1 VAWNTLND
9 GKLSDCKISD
19 LFATDNTGV
28 RPTMMHTKF
37 LTAALTV
44 AATLCF
50 AGPSQA
56 ITVSNLAVYNTGVD
70 NAGNPLPAGAIDP
83 HYILIQSPDVAFDG
97 PEAFVTNSG
106 FPIGPWAAN
115 TSVSKWISPRADA
128 GNNNATGQ
136 YTYRTTLDLTG
147 FDASTAVIVG
157 RWMSD
162 NNGLD
167 ILVNGNGT
175 GHTTLFESFRL
186 GYANFTLDDYFV
198 AGINTIDFLV
208 SNGGLSANP
217 TGLRV
222 EMTGTALPVPVP
234 EPGTW
239 AMVAIGLALVGLGT
253 SRRQSRRIRT

>member
-1 VAWNTLND
+1 
-9 GKLSDCKISD
+9 
-19 LFATDNTGV
+19 
-28 RPTMMHTKF
+28 MMHTKF
-37 LTAALTV
+37 LTAAFAV
-44 AATLCF
+44 AATLSF

-56 ITVSNLAVYNTGVD
+56 ITISNLAVFNTGVD
-70 NAGNPLPAGAIDP
+70 ASGNPLPGGAIDP
-83 HYILIQSPDVAFDG
+83 HYTLIQSPDVTYDG

-106 FPIGPWAAN
+106 FPIGPWTAN
-115 TSVSKWISPRADA
+115 SSVSKWISPRADA

-136 YTYRTTLDLTG
+136 YTYRTTVDLTG
-147 FDASTAVIVG
+147 FDPATAVIVG

-186 GYANFTLDDYFV
+186 GYADFTLDDYFV
-198 AGINTIDFLV
+198 SGINTIDFV
-208 SNGGLSANP
+208 VFNGTAALNP

-222 EMTGTALPVPVP
+222 EMTGSALPIP

-239 AMVAIGLALVGLGT
+239 AMVAIGLGLVGLGT
-253 SRRQSRRIRT
+253 SRRRSRRIGG

>member
-1 VAWNTLND
+1 MT
-9 GKLSDCKISD
+9 
-19 LFATDNTGV
+19 
-28 RPTMMHTKF
+28 HTKF

-56 ITVSNLAVYNTGVD
+56 ITISNLVVYNTGVD
-70 NAGNPLPAGAIDP
+70 NSGNPLPGGAIDP
-83 HYILIQSPDVAFDG
+83 HYTLIQSPDVAFDG
-97 PEAFVTNSG
+97 PEAFVTNGG

-198 AGINTIDFLV
+198 AGMNTIDFV
-208 SNGGLSANP
+208 IMNGTAALNP

-222 EMTGTALPVPVP
+222 EMTGTAMPVP

-239 AMVAIGLALVGLGT
+239 AMVALGLGLVGLGT
-253 SRRQSRRIRT
+253 SRRQSRRIGT